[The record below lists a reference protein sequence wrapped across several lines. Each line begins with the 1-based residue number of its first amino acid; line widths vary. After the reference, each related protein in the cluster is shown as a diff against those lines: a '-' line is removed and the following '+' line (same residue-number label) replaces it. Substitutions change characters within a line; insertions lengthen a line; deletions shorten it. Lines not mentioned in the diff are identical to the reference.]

1 MFAFLFCFYF
11 SCRNFLEASKDT
23 FVMKNISIEKF
34 PTIPWWQVKD
44 EVSSFLKAC
53 KESGNPEVLYRQGMV
68 CILIFNNEIIR

>member
-1 MFAFLFCFYF
+1 
-11 SCRNFLEASKDT
+11 
-23 FVMKNISIEKF
+23 MKNISIEKF

-53 KESGNPEVLYRQGMV
+53 KESGNLEVLYRQGMI

>member
-1 MFAFLFCFYF
+1 
-11 SCRNFLEASKDT
+11 
-23 FVMKNISIEKF
+23 MKNISIEKF